1 MTQAQSG
8 FGKQR
13 LVKLTACGKAIP
25 MVVRGKCQCY
35 VIVWHRYTFALFL
48 LETRPVDE
56 LIVIPRG
63 HSISAGTPNSLCG
76 VASFVTLRLRSTAVC
91 EHKYLKFHPGPANL
105 DASNFSNAWRATRA
119 STGPQSLIAQKCGPR
134 LGSSVIYNARTW
146 RATLHSGVCC
156 GSPHHRKRLMPAL
169 SSRVRNTPR
178 SYFRSVSVPWGHNV
192 THRIIVD
199 AVRSEV
205 RLPIS

>member
-1 MTQAQSG
+1 MHGNLDISHRQIGNLEAPPSQDVD
-8 FGKQR
+8 R
-13 LVKLTACGKAIP
+13 LTESIDAALVPIP
-25 MVVRGKCQCY
+25 EFDQDIMDLDFSTPRIPAKSP
-35 VIVWHRYTFALFL
+35 RY
-48 LETRPVDE
+48 
-56 LIVIPRG
+56 
-63 HSISAGTPNSLCG
+63 SISDSPCLLSSHRPSAQ
-76 VASFVTLRLRSTAVC
+76 
-91 EHKYLKFHPGPANL
+91 H
-105 DASNFSNAWRATRA
+105 SNIVSYPLGATRA
-119 STGPQSLIAQKCGPR
+119 STAPQSLIAQKCGPR